1 MKYKTTRN
9 APILEQE
16 EGERPKRREVAEG
29 ERKPKQ
35 FRVKPIRGNFKES
48 PDNKD
53 KCHMEVKEKEY

>member
-1 MKYKTTRN
+1 MPLFWSRKK
-9 APILEQE
+9 EKGQK
-16 EGERPKRREVAEG
+16 GEREVAEG